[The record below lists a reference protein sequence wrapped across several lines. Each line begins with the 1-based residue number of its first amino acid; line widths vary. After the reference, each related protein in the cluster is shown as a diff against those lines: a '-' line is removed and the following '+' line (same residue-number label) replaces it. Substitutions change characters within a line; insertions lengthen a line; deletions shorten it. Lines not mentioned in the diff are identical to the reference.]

1 MLPKTNLSSDTNFD
15 KITAVIPVRED
26 SSRIPKKVLLPFNN
40 EMNLLEWKI
49 SQLMEVLSKNR
60 IVVSTNSPNLIS
72 IARNAGVEY
81 HHRSDHLCEG
91 HKASFSEVIT
101 GVIKDIP
108 TPHFAWVTVVVPLMK
123 PIDYKRAFECYIK
136 YVMQNNNHDSLF
148 SANILKEYLWDE
160 RNPINYQADKNHTI
174 SQNLP
179 NIYKVTNALY
189 MRDKASTLRD
199 GYFLGQSPFK
209 YVVDKSAGI
218 DIDEWEDY
226 EFAKRMIPFYESQL

>member
-1 MLPKTNLSSDTNFD
+1 MLAENEPLINREFKN
-15 KITAVIPVRED
+15 ITAVIPVRED

-49 SQLMEVLSKNR
+49 SQLMEVIAKDR
-60 IVVSTNSPNLIS
+60 IVVSTNSQKLIS

-81 HHRSDHLCEG
+81 HQRSDHLCEG

-101 GVIKDIP
+101 GVVKDIS

-123 PIDYKRAFECYIK
+123 PIDYKNAFESYIRN
-136 YVMQNNNHDSLF
+136 VMQQKKYDSLF

-160 RNPINYQADKNHTI
+160 AAPINYQADKNHTI

-179 NIYKVTNALY
+179 DIYKVTNALY

-199 GYFLGQSPFK
+199 GYFLGKNPFK
-209 YVVDKSAGI
+209 YVVDKSAAI